1 MHHLPRPLIV
11 LTGRKRLRAAEADA
25 ALVQIAVAVAIA
37 VVDAVAV
44 VNKDHR
50 LPAQQTLS
58 LLPTTRSPPRMG
70 KNGRL
75 CLLRLQGVALTAPDK
90 VVVVVLVEV
99 LVLMLMLPG
108 QES

>member
-25 ALVQIAVAVAIA
+25 ALVQIAVAVA

-50 LPAQQTLS
+50 LPAQLTLS
-58 LLPTTRSPPRMG
+58 LLPTNRSPPRMG
-70 KNGRL
+70 ENGRL

-90 VVVVVLVEV
+90 MVVVVLVEV